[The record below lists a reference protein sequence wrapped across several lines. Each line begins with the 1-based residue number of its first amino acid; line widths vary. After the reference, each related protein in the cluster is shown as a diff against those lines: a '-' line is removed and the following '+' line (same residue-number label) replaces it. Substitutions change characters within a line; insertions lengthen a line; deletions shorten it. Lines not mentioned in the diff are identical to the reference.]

1 MASYAPAASTPGEE
15 MTVVPEIGRTAA
27 VHTPGLGDGVDDKK
41 QLDTPDEAGD
51 RYPSA
56 SFSNEASLDDKASEV
71 ADFKKKLPA
80 VEWKNGPRAF
90 FSSLA
95 LRIRAAATPRLLLCI
110 LTGQILSLC
119 ITTTSTVTTELGMG
133 AWSLPATQ
141 TFFVY
146 FALMSVYT
154 PLTLYKYGVSAW
166 FKMILTDGWKYF
178 ILATIDVFGNFT
190 TVFGFKYTNLL
201 SCLLINAWATP
212 VSMVVC
218 FFLLKS
224 RYHWSQILGVCI
236 CIGGLVVL
244 VVSDMR
250 TGKDWG
256 YANKLKGDLFMLL
269 GATLYG
275 ISNGLEEFLVRGRPL
290 YEVVGQLGFWGF
302 IINGILVGGYEHGA
316 IHEAV
321 WSGRNVGFLIGYISA
336 MLVLYTLAPIL
347 FRFASSPFYNLS
359 LMTSDFYSLLIGLK
373 LFGYKPYYLY
383 FLAYPMVVV
392 GLIVYNL
399 YAPLESHAKTV
410 VKARGRQAEIEE
422 TTGRSRV
429 IGAPQGKLGSIL

>member
-41 QLDTPDEAGD
+41 QLDTPDAAGD

-141 TFFVY
+141 VSPPCLVIHVATFAYPAFARLVQTFFVY

-178 ILATIDVFGNFT
+178 ILAS
-190 TVFGFKYTNLL
+190 KLHCL
-201 SCLLINAWATP
+201 S
-212 VSMVVC
+212 
-218 FFLLKS
+218 
-224 RYHWSQILGVCI
+224 HW
-236 CIGGLVVL
+236 
-244 VVSDMR
+244 
-250 TGKDWG
+250 
-256 YANKLKGDLFMLL
+256 
-269 GATLYG
+269 
-275 ISNGLEEFLVRGRPL
+275 
-290 YEVVGQLGFWGF
+290 
-302 IINGILVGGYEHGA
+302 
-316 IHEAV
+316 
-321 WSGRNVGFLIGYISA
+321 
-336 MLVLYTLAPIL
+336 
-347 FRFASSPFYNLS
+347 
-359 LMTSDFYSLLIGLK
+359 
-373 LFGYKPYYLY
+373 KPQVQY
-383 FLAYPMVVV
+383 
-392 GLIVYNL
+392 
-399 YAPLESHAKTV
+399 
-410 VKARGRQAEIEE
+410 
-422 TTGRSRV
+422 
-429 IGAPQGKLGSIL
+429 